1 MDWLTP
7 TRRAMRWSPIIATS
21 ALAAATL
28 GLVRLIDRPL
38 RSDALIVSLVMVV
51 IGALCGLHDPGRDFV
66 HALPVSAARRLT
78 HRLSMIVPALLGAL
92 VLLRALTAAL
102 FSVVPPAPGWA
113 ELFAFGAVGVAACAV
128 VTRRLGTRA
137 VDAVVSGMLVWLVVA
152 LSAEQLDAPLG
163 LVMPWWRWP
172 VAVAS
177 SAVVVTVVAT
187 TRGVE
192 A

>member
-7 TRRAMRWSPIIATS
+7 TRRAVRWLPMITAST
-21 ALAAATL
+21 LAAATI
-28 GLVRLIDRPL
+28 GFVRLIDRPL

-51 IGALCGLHDPGRDFV
+51 IGTLCGLHDPGRDFV
-66 HALPVSAARRLT
+66 HAMPVSSARRLS
-78 HRLSMIVPALLGAL
+78 HRLSMLVPALLAVL
-92 VLLRALTAAL
+92 VLLRALTATL
-102 FSVVPPAPGWA
+102 FSAVPPAPGWA
-113 ELFAFGAVGVAACAV
+113 ELLALGAVGVAACAV

-137 VDAVVSGMLVWLVVA
+137 VDAVVSGMLAWLVA
-152 LSAEQLDAPLG
+152 AMSADHVDVPLG
-163 LVMPWWRWP
+163 VAMPWWRWP
-172 VAVAS
+172 VAVAA